1 MTVLNKKL
9 RWHYLIQNG
18 VFVILLLLLVGL
30 LGYFTAQTR
39 QQWDVSQN
47 GRNSLSKASIEILQK
62 LQDPVQ
68 VTAYATEQHVQF
80 GGIRKIITDFV
91 ALYQRAKPDL
101 SLTFIDPA
109 EQPKLAQEAGVQVNG
124 EMVITFNQRRVHLT
138 VINEQA
144 FSNVLMRLARAED
157 KLIIALSGHGERR
170 LDGSANYDLG
180 EFGKQLRANGFNSQP
195 LNLAIEQDI
204 PANASMLMIA
214 SPQTDLL
221 EGEVDKLLNYID
233 RGGNLLWLV
242 DQESLRGLLPL
253 TEKLHLTLTPGVVV
267 DPQAEQLK
275 APITFALGANYGQHV
290 ITNQFDYITVFPF
303 SRQITINE
311 NEEWHAVSLV
321 EVAQQ
326 GWVETGD
333 LQGEIIFDQDT
344 DVEGPISI
352 AAALTRNIQD
362 REQRVIVV
370 GSGHFLA
377 NTYLGNGSNLDFGI
391 NLVNWLTGDEELI
404 VIQPR
409 ATLDSHLVLSESE
422 LTLIV
427 VGFLVLSPLLFL
439 GSGIVIWWRRRRKI

>member
-9 RWHYLIQNG
+9 RLHYLIQNG

-30 LGYFTAQTR
+30 LGYFAAQTR

-62 LQDPVQ
+62 LQGSVQ
-68 VTAYATEQHVQF
+68 VTAYATEQHAQF

-109 EQPKLAQEAGVQVNG
+109 EQPKLAQKAGVQVNG
-124 EMVITFNQRRVHLT
+124 EMVITFNQRREHLT

-157 KLIIALSGHGERR
+157 KLIITLSGHGERR

-180 EFGKQLRANGFNSQP
+180 EFGRQLRANGFNSQP
-195 LNLAIEQDI
+195 LNLAIEQDV

-303 SRQITINE
+303 SRQITLNE

-427 VGFLVLSPLLFL
+427 VGFLVLLPLLFL

>member
-1 MTVLNKKL
+1 MTTLNKKL
-9 RWHYLIQNG
+9 RLHYLIQNG
-18 VFVILLLLLVGL
+18 VFVILLLLLVIL
-30 LGYFTAQTR
+30 LGYLAAQTR
-39 QQWDVSQN
+39 LQWDVSQN
-47 GRNSLSKASIEILQK
+47 GRNSLSEASIEILQK
-62 LQDPVQ
+62 LQGPIQ
-68 VTAYATEQHVQF
+68 VTAYATEQHAQF
-80 GGIRKIITDFV
+80 GDIRKIITDFI
-91 ALYQRAKPDL
+91 ARYQRVKPEL
-101 SLTFIDPA
+101 YLTFIDPT
-109 EQPKLAQEAGVQVNG
+109 EQPKLTQEAGVHVNG
-124 EMVITFNQRRVHLT
+124 EMVITFNQRREHLT
-138 VINEQA
+138 VLNEQA

-170 LDGSANYDLG
+170 LDESANYDLG
-180 EFGKQLRANGFNSQP
+180 EFGKQLRTNGFNSQQ

-253 TEKLHLTLTPGVVV
+253 TERLHLTLTPGVVV
-267 DPQAEQLK
+267 DPKAKELK
-275 APITFALGANYGQHV
+275 APITFALGASYGRHV
-290 ITNQFDYITVFPF
+290 ITNDFDYITVFPF
-303 SRQITINE
+303 ARQIAINE
-311 NEEWHAVSLV
+311 NEEWRSVSLV

-333 LQGEIIFDQDT
+333 LDGEITFDQAT
-344 DVEGPISI
+344 DVAGPVSI
-352 AAALTRNIQD
+352 VVALTRNIQD
-362 REQRVIVV
+362 REQRIVVV

-391 NLVNWLTGDEELI
+391 NLINWLTGDEEFI

-409 ATLDSHLVLSESE
+409 ATLDSNLILRESE

-427 VGFLVLSPLLFL
+427 VIFLILLPLLFL
-439 GSGIVIWWRRRRKI
+439 VSGVVIWWRRRRKI